1 MTVMPGTQ
9 KVTFNKGDTDY
20 ESKKRAAMAQAGQN
34 QYIQGVQAGIAG
46 VGNAV
51 AADRTV
57 YGNSNIPVGEILN
70 PQGNFSYTDSPGNQP
85 MDDRGNRTGSVDT
98 QVSSTNVPQQ
108 DPDEM
113 ETDALSNRLKMNEP
127 QFGTTNIENRLY
139 NMAKGGQGFPGLNN
153 RNREV

>member
-9 KVTFNKGDTDY
+9 KVTFGRNSDTDY
-20 ESKKRAAMAQAGQN
+20 KSKLAAAQAQAGQN

-46 VGNAV
+46 VGDAV

-85 MDDRGNRTGSVDT
+85 MEDRTNRTGSVDT

-113 ETDALSNRLKMNEP
+113 ETDALSNRLAM
-127 QFGTTNIENRLY
+127 
-139 NMAKGGQGFPGLNN
+139 MAKGGQGFPGLNN

>member
-1 MTVMPGTQ
+1 MTVYSGTQ
-9 KVTFNKGDTDY
+9 KISMGRNEDTDY
-20 ESKKRAAMAQAGQN
+20 ASKRAAAMAQAGQN

-46 VGNAV
+46 VGKAV

-85 MDDRGNRTGSVDT
+85 MADRANRTGSVDT
-98 QVSSTNVPQQ
+98 QISSTNVPQQ

-113 ETDALSNRLKMNEP
+113 ETDALSNRLQM
-127 QFGTTNIENRLY
+127 
-139 NMAKGGQGFPGLNN
+139 MAKGGQGFPGLNN